1 MDVTKSGVEAI
12 EGEAASVTVNGNNVI
27 VKCAEAGAAI
37 KLYAVNGA
45 EVRNAVTV
53 AGETVLSDVA
63 EGAYIVTVGNKVAK
77 IVVK

>member
-1 MDVTKSGVEAI
+1 
-12 EGEAASVTVNGNNVI
+12 
-27 VKCAEAGAAI
+27 
-37 KLYAVNGA
+37 
-45 EVRNAVTV
+45 VRNAVTV